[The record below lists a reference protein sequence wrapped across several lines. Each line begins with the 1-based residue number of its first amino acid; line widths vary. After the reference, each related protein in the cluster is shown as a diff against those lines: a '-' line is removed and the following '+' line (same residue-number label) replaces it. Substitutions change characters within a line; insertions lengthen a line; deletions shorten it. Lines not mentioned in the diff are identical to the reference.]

1 MFSENDYKAERLG
14 APPQGSDAFVIRRTL
29 MFKNFLMLAGAAV
42 CWLLSGPAFAEMG
55 SVNFTGEIT
64 ASACSISSN
73 SLHQVVD
80 LGTKSV
86 GELRKSPYGKV
97 SQFSIRLTD
106 CHSGAV
112 ASIRLTDPNH
122 GSSKQTGLVVPET
135 EGNAKGMNVVIR
147 LNAQGR
153 GGSAAMYHV
162 DFSKG
167 SAVYGQNYA
176 RIDWESQTREFFFDA
191 YMHAYDVARVTPGK
205 VSAQMDYTV
214 EYK

>member
-1 MFSENDYKAERLG
+1 M
-14 APPQGSDAFVIRRTL
+14 
-29 MFKNFLMLAGAAV
+29 

-64 ASACSISSN
+64 ASACSISAG
-73 SLHQVVD
+73 SLHQEID

-86 GELRKSPYGKV
+86 GDLRSSPYGEV
-97 SQFSIRLTD
+97 RQFSIRLTG
-106 CHSGAV
+106 CSGQTI

-122 GSSKQTGLVVPET
+122 GGSSQSGLVVPET
-135 EGNAKGMNVVIR
+135 QGNAKGMSVVIR

-167 SAVYGQNYA
+167 PAVYGQNYA

-191 YMHAYDVARVTPGK
+191 FMHAHDVARVTPGK